1 MVDPGTVCVCV
12 CARSSVCACVK
23 QQGDRL
29 NTINAFN
36 KIYSPTV
43 DGCVEYKHI
52 FKLHPH
58 NLLAPHITQRRAHN
72 INSEWR
78 TRATMPLTRKQFA
91 GLSCSTRRLCYL
103 RLKAQKAG
111 KVKSAS
117 MGAKK
122 HTQTH
127 RHTHTH
133 TNSPKIKD
141 TLAKPSN
148 KF

>member
-1 MVDPGTVCVCV
+1 MLLATHATFIVRNARFAHFYGILSAAKSITRTLMAICGRPGYSLCVCV
-12 CARSSVCACVK
+12 RAQLCVCVCVK

-29 NTINAFN
+29 NRINAFN

-43 DGCVEYKHI
+43 DACVEYKHI

-103 RLKAQKAG
+103 RLKAQRQ
-111 KVKSAS
+111 
-117 MGAKK
+117 AK
-122 HTQTH
+122 
-127 RHTHTH
+127 
-133 TNSPKIKD
+133 
-141 TLAKPSN
+141 
-148 KF
+148 

>member
-1 MVDPGTVCVCV
+1 MLLATHATFIVRNARFAHFYGILSAAKSITRTLMAICGRPGYSLCVCV
-12 CARSSVCACVK
+12 CVK

-103 RLKAQKAG
+103 PLKAQRQ
-111 KVKSAS
+111 
-117 MGAKK
+117 AK
-122 HTQTH
+122 
-127 RHTHTH
+127 
-133 TNSPKIKD
+133 
-141 TLAKPSN
+141 
-148 KF
+148 